1 MNTADKPVFKIEEVL
16 LNYAEAMFETNQ
28 FTQTIADETINKLR
42 KRAGV
47 ADMVVAQIDG
57 NFDPK
62 RGKYYP
68 KGNDNGIL
76 VDPVLWEIRRERI
89 IELMGEGFGFMMY
102 VAGEWLL
109 GSSICS
115 RKVCGFQR
123 RNSAH

>member
-57 NFDPK
+57 NFDSK

-68 KGNDNGIL
+68 KGNDNAYSLIRYYGKS
-76 VDPVLWEIRRERI
+76 VVNVL
-89 IELMGEGFGFMMY
+89 
-102 VAGEWLL
+102 
-109 GSSICS
+109 S
-115 RKVCGFQR
+115 
-123 RNSAH
+123 N